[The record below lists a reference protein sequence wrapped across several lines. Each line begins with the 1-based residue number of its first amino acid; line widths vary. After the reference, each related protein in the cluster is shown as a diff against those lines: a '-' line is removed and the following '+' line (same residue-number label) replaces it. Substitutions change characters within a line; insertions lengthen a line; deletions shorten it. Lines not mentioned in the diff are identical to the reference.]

1 MTMMMSFYKK
11 SLHSFLSFTDNL
23 SSKPSPPFNNSNPHL
38 ELHHASSGLGLINS
52 DHNNAMQS
60 NKSPNILESS
70 SLIKPPLSSSR
81 KDPGGVGFMDDVGGG
96 VDGLMSCTESLGFES
111 SDERLVNDEL
121 TTMEDNCGGWCMSRV
136 RRRKVVTEE
145 RKFPPPLTS
154 LNQHGHPNFYLR
166 SVRKD
171 GRLELTE
178 VRIERTEILRAC
190 RGDGRL
196 RLHLIKDEEQGEKD
210 GRDGDNEGGIEEEK
224 EEKKEEEEKEE
235 EEEEKEKEEE
245 EVEGLVKEGKM
256 EFRRCVEMI
265 NQQRRH
271 EHHRSHHQHHHQH
284 LDVWRQ
290 HCVTTS

>member
-1 MTMMMSFYKK
+1 MMSFYKK

-23 SSKPSPPFNNSNPHL
+23 SSKTSPPFNNSNPHL
-38 ELHHASSGLGLINS
+38 ELHHALGLGLINS
-52 DHNNAMQS
+52 DHTNATQF

-70 SLIKPPLSSSR
+70 SLIKPSLSSSR
-81 KDPGGVGFMDDVGGG
+81 KDPGGVGFIDDVGGG

-136 RRRKVVTEE
+136 RRRKVVAEE

-210 GRDGDNEGGIEEEK
+210 GGDREKEGGIEEE
-224 EEKKEEEEKEE
+224 EEKDEKEE
-235 EEEEKEKEEE
+235 EEE

-265 NQQRRH
+265 KHQRRH
-271 EHHRSHHQHHHQH
+271 EHHRSHHQH

>member
-1 MTMMMSFYKK
+1 MTMMMSFYRK

-23 SSKPSPPFNNSNPHL
+23 SSKSSPPFNNSNSHL
-38 ELHHASSGLGLINS
+38 ELHHGLGLGLINS
-52 DHNNAMQS
+52 DHNLMQF

-70 SLIKPPLSSSR
+70 SLIKPPLSPSPSSATR
-81 KDPGGVGFMDDVGGG
+81 KDPRGVGFIEDVGGG
-96 VDGLMSCTESLGFES
+96 VDGLMSCTETLGFES

-121 TTMEDNCGGWCMSRV
+121 TTMEDGGGSTVRI
-136 RRRKVVTEE
+136 RRRKVVEE

-166 SVRKD
+166 PVRKD

-178 VRIERTEILRAC
+178 IRIERTEILRAC

-196 RLHLIKDEEQGEKD
+196 RLHLIKDEELGQND
-210 GRDGDNEGGIEEEK
+210 GRSKDNIDNNDAIEEEND
-224 EEKKEEEEKEE
+224 EKN
-235 EEEEKEKEEE
+235 EEE
-245 EVEGLVKEGKM
+245 EVEEAEDLVKEEKM
-256 EFRRCVEMI
+256 ELRRCVVMM
-265 NQQRRH
+265 NHQRRR
-271 EHHRSHHQHHHQH
+271 EHRRGHHHQH